1 MKFNI
6 ILKTVITKSISY
18 IYSSILDRQT
28 LIFFLLYPAKTMFS
42 LYTAVIVVMSLA
54 TSFAAT
60 CTVDRMTGHCVDV
73 SRCTGTSVVGKCAAA
88 PPHIQCC
95 IQTDISSGTANRF
108 YGSYEGRSIS

>member
-1 MKFNI
+1 
-6 ILKTVITKSISY
+6 
-18 IYSSILDRQT
+18 
-28 LIFFLLYPAKTMFS
+28 MFS
-42 LYTAVIVVMSLA
+42 LYTAVIVVVSLA

-73 SRCTGTSVVGKCAAA
+73 STCTGTPVVGKCAA
-88 PPHIQCC
+88 PPNIQCC